1 MNFLK
6 YYLLLGECRF
16 CQLPASLSQSL
27 TVGLRVVCVQAG
39 ELLLA
44 PPLRSVPPLLPAR
57 LATGGSPTTELLFG
71 TLPQVTGESEAG
83 AWQVR

>member
-1 MNFLK
+1 MM
-6 YYLLLGECRF
+6 
-16 CQLPASLSQSL
+16 
-27 TVGLRVVCVQAG
+27 CVQAG

-71 TLPQVTGESEAG
+71 TLPQLAEESEAG